1 MVKSLLRYLMAAGLI
16 GFAAVASA
24 ADETPRTILFYGDSL
39 TAGYGLDDPT
49 ITAFPALI
57 QKKIDETGLDY
68 RVVNA
73 GLSGETS
80 SGGLRR
86 INWVM
91 RQPVD
96 IFVLELGGN
105 DGLRGLPLEL
115 LRDNLQAILDQVRAK
130 NPEVKL
136 VIAGMRMPT
145 SMGEYAG
152 DFDALF
158 APLAEENGAA
168 LIPFLL
174 EGVGGDPAFN
184 LPDGIHP
191 NPAGHQLVAKNVWE
205 VLQPLLIN

>member
-1 MVKSLLRYLMAAGLI
+1 MVKSARRLLILASLSGLTSFVTAA
-16 GFAAVASA
+16 
-24 ADETPRTILFYGDSL
+24 EPKTPTILFYGDSL
-39 TAGYGLDDPT
+39 TAGYGMDDPT
-49 ITAFPALI
+49 VTAFPALI
-57 QKKIDETGLDY
+57 QEKVDEAGLDY
-68 RVVNA
+68 RVINA

-96 IFVLELGGN
+96 IFVLELGAN

-115 LRDNLQAILDQVRAK
+115 LRDNLQAILDRVRAK
-130 NPEVKL
+130 NPEVAF

-145 SMGEYAG
+145 SMGEYAAQ
-152 DFDALF
+152 FDALF
-158 APLAEENGAA
+158 APLADANNAA

-174 EGVGGDPAFN
+174 DGVGGEPALN

-191 NPAGHQLVAKNVWE
+191 NPKGHAIVADNVWT
-205 VLQPLLIN
+205 VLQDLL